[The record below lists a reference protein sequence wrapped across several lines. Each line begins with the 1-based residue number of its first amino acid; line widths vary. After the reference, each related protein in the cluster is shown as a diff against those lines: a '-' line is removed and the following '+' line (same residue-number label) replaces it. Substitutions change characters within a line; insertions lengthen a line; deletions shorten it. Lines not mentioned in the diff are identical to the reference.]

1 MEILYLCLLLA
12 SVVCVY
18 VNIRNLWER
27 FYDATDE
34 LQDQDVTNFEALGE
48 LDAKI
53 RNETNDLDDKI
64 EALQKELDEL
74 KRKVEEIPVEQLQSV
89 YDSEKQFQDG
99 LSAIM
104 NYFGPRGENDR

>member
-1 MEILYLCLLLA
+1 MEFIILGLLLA
-12 SVVCVY
+12 SVICVY

-27 FYDATDE
+27 SYDEWDDLA
-34 LQDQDVTNFEALGE
+34 DQAATNFEALGE

-64 EALQKELDEL
+64 EALKKELEAL
-74 KRKVEEIPVEQLQSV
+74 TKKVEEIPVEQLQSV

-104 NYFGPRGENDR
+104 NYFGPRGDDR

>member
-1 MEILYLCLLLA
+1 MEFVFIGLLLA

-27 FYDATDE
+27 FYDTTDE

-64 EALQKELDEL
+64 EALKKELEAV
-74 KRKVEEIPVEQLQSV
+74 KKKVDEIPVEQMQAV

-104 NYFGPRGENDR
+104 NYFGPQGENDR